1 MYCNYCCCLPV
12 EGNGYQREHT
22 GCHGDVGDEIVDSA
36 VEATKRPVTEQ
47 YRKEKVVTHTHMSF
61 RNIISSNQYIGTTAP

>member
-1 MYCNYCCCLPV
+1 MIYCNYCCCLPV

-47 YRKEKVVTHTHMSF
+47 YRKEKVVTHTHTCHFVTLF
-61 RNIISSNQYIGTTAP
+61 RLINI

>member
-1 MYCNYCCCLPV
+1 MTRYGTVISFDADEVHNIGSEKRMIYCCCLPV

-47 YRKEKVVTHTHMSF
+47 
-61 RNIISSNQYIGTTAP
+61 